1 MRANRQDAAR
11 LSHEAFTAMVD
22 HQQQRLLIFLRGL
35 VGHADQAFDLL
46 QDTFYEAWQA
56 TQKGEPPFLAEDAEV
71 ARQRWLFRAAYNNT
85 LSALRRKRLI
95 HWEPLENVLEPTA
108 TDQLAGRSFEERV
121 VESDALLAALAELPP
136 PDVACLLLRV
146 VQGCSA
152 AEVATIVGTTA
163 ENVNKR
169 LSRAKQRLRAVYFQQ
184 NDQIEERSHR

>member
-56 TQKGEPPFLAEDAEV
+56 TQKGEPPFLAGDAEV
-71 ARQRWLFRAAYNNT
+71 ARQRWLFRAAYHNA
-85 LSALRRKRLI
+85 LSVLRRKRLI
-95 HWEPLENVLEPTA
+95 HWEPLENVAEPA
-108 TDQLAGRSFEERV
+108 ADVGHVSFEERV
-121 VESDALLAALAELPP
+121 VESDALLAAMAELPP

-146 VQGCSA
+146 VQGFSA
-152 AEVATIVGTTA
+152 AEVGAIVGTTA

-169 LSRAKQRLRAVYFQQ
+169 LSRAKQRLRVVYFQQ
-184 NDQIEERSHR
+184 NDQIEERSRR